1 MKDYL
6 LSEIKEYCRKRCARF
21 SEPCKKCEM
30 LETICKETLPV
41 GWDIEQRNMI
51 ELPYKLYR
59 KFSHDWQVVY
69 FDNARYEVKIKCF
82 TGENEADDFLQE
94 LKGKK

>member
-6 LSEIKEYCRKRCARF
+6 LSEVVRGDVDVSKTDTKQNYALWEIQRAVRDF
-21 SEPCKKCEM
+21 
-30 LETICKETLPV
+30 
-41 GWDIEQRNMI
+41 DIEPRDMI
-51 ELPYKLYR
+51 YLPYKLYR

-82 TGENEADDFLQE
+82 TAENEADEFIKE
-94 LKGKK
+94 LKGEKDV